1 MKAMTLVMAA
11 VLVLAAADTR
21 AGGDE
26 TLAATARKIQAADYG
41 NDQAALG
48 KFAEELARGGSGE
61 EVAYRRYWRGFALWR
76 KAINALNETPPPPG
90 AADDARAGIASF
102 REALVAKPDWI
113 EAHIGIAGCAPLL
126 LFLAATDAD
135 RQAVLKDFLPTWQ
148 VVRDR
153 SAGNPRALWEMGQS
167 QLAGNPRQAPDP
179 AKARELFRQG
189 VEAALAEARA
199 AQGAVPDAVPR
210 WGGAENLMN
219 LAYLHTHT
227 ALKDR
232 DLATAYAE
240 GALVA
245 APNWH
250 YVRDLLWPQIQALP
264 ARP

>member
-1 MKAMTLVMAA
+1 MKVTTGAMAA
-11 VLVLAAADTR
+11 VLVLAAANAR
-21 AGGDE
+21 AAGDE
-26 TLAATARKIQAADYG
+26 TLAVTAGRILAADYG

-48 KFAEELARGGSGE
+48 KFAAALAHGGSGD

-76 KAINALNETPPPPG
+76 KALNAMNETPPPAS

-113 EAHIGIAGCAPLL
+113 EAQIGITGCAPLL
-126 LFLAATDAD
+126 LFLAVSDVD

-148 VVRDR
+148 VVRDH

-179 AKARELFRQG
+179 TKARELFRQG
-189 VEAALAEARA
+189 VDAALVEARA
-199 AQGAVPDAVPR
+199 ANGAGQAAVPR

-250 YVRDLLWPQIQALP
+250 YVRDILWPKIQELP